1 MGMHAAALQLDL
13 RIRDAGSLKEK
24 RHVLKS
30 IISHVGS
37 EYRVAVAEVDHQ
49 DLWNRATIGVAAVAP
64 QVSQLDRIL
73 HSVQRHMRERRD
85 CEVLAASVSYLEK
98 PE

>member
-1 MGMHAAALQLDL
+1 MHAAALRLDL
-13 RIRDAGSLKEK
+13 RIRDARSLKEK

-30 IISHVGS
+30 IISHVGR
-37 EYRVAVAEVDHQ
+37 EYGVAVAEDDHQ

-73 HSVQRHMRERRD
+73 HAVKRHMRERRD
-85 CEVLAASVSYLEK
+85 CEVLATSIRYLEK